1 MESESTSSN
10 PGFWSRVGGGLKHA
24 ARASADGAKFLYRS
38 AEENRHYLLP
48 ALNGLVGDKLAEAGH
63 PLAIPMSLRVD
74 GADAAL
80 DSPQIAALFKA
91 KKRVVVLFLHG
102 LMGDEIQWQAH
113 PGDVPGYGPRLAAEL
128 GVTPLYLRYN
138 TGRHISLNG
147 RDLAD
152 LLDRLFRKYGSHI
165 ERLHIVAHSMGGL
178 VTRSAGYY
186 GTKAKHGWVQKLQCV
201 ALLGAPN
208 DGSYLEKAGR
218 LTTFILRRIWTLP
231 THIIARIA
239 EERSDGIQDLR
250 WGYLTDEDW
259 QHAQADD
266 LITAHR
272 QVVPPLDHVRY
283 LVLAGTLPGD
293 AGSLVALYFGDG
305 LVGRKS
311 ASGEAFRDARARGE
325 EFVETRVL
333 TGVSHLGLLNHADA
347 YGLVKELIQK
357 T

>member
-10 PGFWSRVGGGLKHA
+10 PGFWSRVGGGLKQA

-63 PLAIPMSLRVD
+63 SLAIPMSLRSN
-74 GADAAL
+74 GADVAPDA
-80 DSPQIAALFKA
+80 PEIAALFAGKPR
-91 KKRVVVLFLHG
+91 KVVLFLHG
-102 LMGDEIQWQAH
+102 LMGDEIQWQLH
-113 PGDVPGYGPRLAAEL
+113 PGEHPGYGPRLAEEL
-128 GVTPLYLRYN
+128 EVAPLYLRYN

-147 RDLAD
+147 RELAD
-152 LLDRLFRKYGSHI
+152 LLERLFRKYGAGWD
-165 ERLHIVAHSMGGL
+165 RFHIVAHSMGGL
-178 VTRSAGYY
+178 VARSAGHY
-186 GTKAKHGWVQKLQCV
+186 GTQAKHGWVQKLKSV

-305 LVGRKS
+305 LVGRRS
-311 ASGEAFRDARARGE
+311 ASGADFREARQSGDQQ
-325 EFVETRVL
+325 VETRVL
-333 TGVSHLGLLNHADA
+333 TGASHLALLNHAEV
-347 YGLVKELIQK
+347 YRLVKELIQ
-357 T
+357 